1 MKPRLAKDE
10 TQRID
15 QLLVKRG
22 LALTRER
29 AQALILEGKVFIG
42 DRRVEKAGN
51 RADPDAPIEVRG
63 EFPYVG
69 RGGVKLAAALDT
81 FGVDVSGATALD
93 AGASTG
99 GFTDCLLQRGARRVI
114 ALDVG
119 YGQLAWKVRG
129 DPRVVVMDRTNLRF
143 LPPEAL
149 PEKPNLATLDLSFIS
164 LRTILPV
171 LPRILAPGACVVA
184 LVKPQFE
191 VGKGRVGKGGVVRD
205 EVLQREAVAGVVT
218 AARETGFE
226 HLGTA
231 ESPLLGSAGNRE
243 FFVLLKLT

>member
-1 MKPRLAKDE
+1 
-10 TQRID
+10 
-15 QLLVKRG
+15 
-22 LALTRER
+22 
-29 AQALILEGKVFIG
+29 
-42 DRRVEKAGN
+42 
-51 RADPDAPIEVRG
+51 
-63 EFPYVG
+63 
-69 RGGVKLAAALDT
+69 VKLAAALDA

-205 EVLQREAVAGVVT
+205 EASAGGSGGRCDT
-218 AARETGFE
+218 ARERASSTSVQRSRRFGK
-226 HLGTA
+226 
-231 ESPLLGSAGNRE
+231 R
-243 FFVLLKLT
+243 